1 MADGVAVPLLNPV
14 ADTVTV
20 AVTVS
25 VTRPS
30 SAWA

>member
-1 MADGVAVPLLNPV
+1 MSAVPSLKPGAL
-14 ADTVTV
+14 TVTV

-30 SAWA
+30 SAWT